1 MFHCQRSTHLGIFR
15 NWGGGLLFKKK
26 GDVLMVF
33 FCQIIF
39 SDGRRSS
46 KANPC
51 QFVGWLSTWGGK
63 EGKMGVLVLSSPE
76 LFQCIKAIKN
86 SHECHV
92 FFCSF
97 LSIIPIGSM
106 GLVYLPT

>member
-1 MFHCQRSTHLGIFR
+1 M
-15 NWGGGLLFKKK
+15 LFKEK

-86 SHECHV
+86 LRNV
-92 FFCSF
+92 MCSF
-97 LSIIPIGSM
+97 APFEYNPHRIHGTGLREWSTFYFRLYSIGK
-106 GLVYLPT
+106 